1 MNKTAR
7 KPYTTDEIKT
17 ILDMYNAGYKYKEI
31 SRKTGR
37 STAALSQLVYMEKK
51 NSHYS
56 NFIFSANKKKAELKV
71 GGVKVAEVLAEAVEQ
86 PKATG
91 VIASGPNTGMPVLEM
106 TPREMIKK
114 LYDLGYRIENN
125 RLVCYVKQSVNLK
138 DIINE

>member
-31 SRKTGR
+31 SKKTGR

-71 GGVKVAEVLAEAVEQ
+71 GGVKVAEVPESAIEKPNA
-86 PKATG
+86 AG
-91 VIASGPNTGMPVLEM
+91 VIASGPDSGMPVLEM

-125 RLVCYVKQSVNLK
+125 KLVCIQKVVVKLN
-138 DIINE
+138 DIING